1 MIEMM
6 MTTLILRIMMVMTMI
21 LRMIMMMTMIFRVI
35 MLIIKFIV
43 IIPGIRWMLWGK
55 WKQVEPEQIH
65 HLSNMILPNYLL
77 PIILTIEFVYNFFFF
92 NTIIIISLKS

>member
-55 WKQVEPEQIH
+55 WKQVDPEQIH
-65 HLSNMILPNYLL
+65 HLSNMILPKKIKPKL
-77 PIILTIEFVYNFFFF
+77 F
-92 NTIIIISLKS
+92 